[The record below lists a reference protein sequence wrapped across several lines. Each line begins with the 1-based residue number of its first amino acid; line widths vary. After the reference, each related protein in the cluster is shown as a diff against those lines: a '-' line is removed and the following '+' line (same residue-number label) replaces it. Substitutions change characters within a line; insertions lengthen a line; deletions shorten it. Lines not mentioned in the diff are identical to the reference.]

1 MYIFNG
7 DIPKSGV
14 NYRVSLA
21 QEITG
26 DFQFSRAAV
35 NFFWAYFFGVGLV
48 DPPDQ
53 FDPARL
59 DPDNPPASP
68 WTLQASNPRLLNALA
83 QQFIDNKYDLK
94 WLMRT
99 IVNSQAYQLSARYN
113 GTYNPAWDALYARKF
128 VRRLWSE
135 EVHDAIAQSS
145 NVLPSYAVT
154 ANGTLTWAMQFPEP
168 LNTPSAGNAVTP
180 FLDAFLR
187 GNRDDEVRTGDGSIS
202 QALDLLNDPF
212 VMTRTRSA
220 GPASSLLVQNLNL
233 PNDQLVNKL
242 FLTVLSRNPTSAEM
256 TASLNILST
265 GTRNLAAENLLWT
278 LYNKVDFVF
287 NY

>member
-7 DIPKSGV
+7 DTPKPGV
-14 NYRVSLA
+14 DYRVSLA
-21 QEITG
+21 QDITG
-26 DFQFSRAAV
+26 DFQFARATV

-59 DPDNPPASP
+59 DPDNPPAGP

-83 QQFIDNKYDLK
+83 QQFIDNQYNLK

-99 IVNSQAYQLSARYN
+99 IVNSQAYQLSSRYN

-145 NVLPSYAVT
+145 NILPSYTVAS
-154 ANGTLTWAMQFPEP
+154 NGTLTWAMQFPEP

-187 GNRDDEVRTGDGSIS
+187 GNRDDQARSGDGSIS
-202 QALDLLNDPF
+202 QALGLMNDPF
-212 VMTRTRSA
+212 VMTRIRHT
-220 GPASSLLVQNLNL
+220 GPAGGLLVQNLNL

-242 FLTVLSRNPTSAEM
+242 FLTVLSRYATSAEM
-256 TASLNILST
+256 TAALNVLST
-265 GTRNLAAENLLWT
+265 GTRKLSAENLLWS